1 MNAPTYDIK
10 WLASATFADLD
21 AAMKDVTIRRILEPV
36 LRSPE
41 GEALGKRIIE
51 NRGKETQPTGVY
63 NLAWMK
69 SIRPLPNALA
79 LLKTALLDPN
89 AKAQLNQVMRTVEGA
104 TLASK
109 IINNLPLDENEVAP
123 EELAAIQ
130 ADQQRADEAAAA
142 DAAAAEAAANGTVA
156 ETPVVTAPVVEA
168 PKKVVVDYQVTDEQT
183 GAPIGRPTHIEGKS
197 AEEVIEKLKNAHIN
211 AVRYAER
218 LKKNQAKSAE
228 SSTESKRARQQAE
241 QLEQEAN
248 LAVET
253 AVKENNPAKLKDA
266 ISKVSRAER
275 EAEVLRQ
282 AAVASELA
290 IAQAWVD
297 DNPDFYVCDA
307 SSSIMRKWLD
317 DNGLK
322 ISYENLSR
330 AFAATK
336 SKLPIA
342 ELETSVAPESNPPA
356 AASAAAAAPAAS
368 ITQPAAAATET
379 ASTATSATP
388 QSQSTASETT
398 PAAAQNAQPA
408 ARRPG
413 VNAGLEPGAMSAQ
426 RPAVQQK
433 AKTTQE
439 SISEF
444 RKLVGK
450 MPHAEFRKRMAS
462 SKEFRD
468 QAAAAGI
475 RDAASRQ

>member
-1 MNAPTYDIK
+1 MSTPTYDIK
-10 WLASATFADLD
+10 WLATATFAELD
-21 AAMKDVTIRRILEPV
+21 AAMKDVTIRRILTPV
-36 LRSPE
+36 LNTPE
-41 GEALGKRIIE
+41 GAAIGKRIIE
-51 NRGKETQPTGVY
+51 NRANEAQPTGVY

-79 LLKTALLDPN
+79 LLKNALLDPN

-109 IINNLPLDENEVAP
+109 IINNLPLEEDEVSP

-130 ADQQRADEAAAA
+130 ADQQRADAAAA
-142 DAAAAEAAANGTVA
+142 TDAAAVEAAANVPVV
-156 ETPVVTAPVVEA
+156 ETPAPASVVEA

-197 AEEVIEKLKNAHIN
+197 AEEVIEKLKNAHIH

-228 SSTESKRARQQAE
+228 NATQSSRARVQAE

-248 LAVET
+248 QAVEV
-253 AVKENNPAKLKDA
+253 AVKENNPAKLKEA
-266 ISKVSRAER
+266 ITKVSRAER
-275 EAEVLRQ
+275 EAQVLRD
-282 AAVASELA
+282 AAIAAELA
-290 IAQAWVD
+290 VAQAWVD
-297 DNPDFYVCDA
+297 DNPDFVVCDA

-322 ISYENLSR
+322 ITYENLDR

-336 SKLPIA
+336 SKLPVA
-342 ELETSVAPESNPPA
+342 ELVTTEPNVPAVATA
-356 AASAAAAAPAAS
+356 VAAAPTAPIVPPA
-368 ITQPAAAATET
+368 PAATVTETIATPVAPQPQATAPQPTPVAATNT
-379 ASTATSATP
+379 
-388 QSQSTASETT
+388 
-398 PAAAQNAQPA
+398 PA

-426 RPAVQQK
+426 RPTVQQK
-433 AKTTQE
+433 VKTTE
-439 SISEF
+439 DSVSEF

-450 MPHAEFRKRMAS
+450 MPHAEFRKRMAT

-475 RDAASRQ
+475 RDAAQRQ